1 MAKVTQ
7 QQLIDLLS
15 KLTSQAVELVENETD
30 SEFNEDGFLQS
41 IDKSRSP
48 IIKQLLQKDIHGEA
62 MRKTNDAYRKS
73 VSAKFGVPLADLA
86 GLESD
91 EILEK
96 GLQHYR
102 ENTQDSG
109 KQQQTKID
117 EMLAAHKNEVARINS
132 EWEQKH
138 NEVTGQLTKK
148 SMLDVLARYH
158 KDAKGLPVDM
168 NRDKAAEM
176 FLTQLEK
183 IGIAKLNVDGND
195 IEIYDRNDPST
206 RVLNQAK
213 TATLG
218 VSDLL
223 KSHYSDLGLWKENTS
238 DVNAATAASRAAK
251 LTTAPTTPQPNG
263 KTPHSQMADFK
274 AQFAEA

>member
-15 KLTSQAVELVENETD
+15 KLTSQAVELVENEAD

-96 GLQHYR
+96 AIAHYK
-102 ENTQDSG
+102 ENTPDSG

-117 EMLAAHKNEVARINS
+117 EMLAAHQKEVARINS

-176 FLTQLEK
+176 FLTQLERM
-183 IGIAKLNVDGND
+183 GIAKLNADGND
-195 IEIYDRNDPST
+195 IEIYDRNDPTT
-206 RVLNQAK
+206 RLLNQTK
-213 TATLG
+213 TATVGL
-218 VSDLL
+218 SDLM

-238 DVNAATAASRAAK
+238 DVNAVTAAGRAATI
-251 LTTAPTTPQPNG
+251 TTAAATPQPNG
-263 KTPHSQMADFK
+263 KSPHSQMGDFK
-274 AQFAEA
+274 AMFAEA